1 MIAVLSFQE
10 KLLAQCGNLVQGRP
24 LEVQN
29 HRILCVDD
37 DAGTLKA
44 RRLLLEA
51 AGYSVLTANSGE
63 QVLDILAQGERVDL
77 VLLDFAMGAM
87 DGDELARNLRK
98 RDPELPLIVVSA
110 NEELPAEF
118 MKMLDGRVR
127 KGQNPEVLLSTVSS
141 VLANSRHGGRKAPAS
156 FAGTVLCIDDEQL
169 QLQLRTMLFEAAG
182 FKVLQARSASLAM
195 EIFRTQQVDAVVMD
209 YWLSGTNGTTIA
221 EEMKRL
227 QPRIPI
233 VMLSGYSSLPGEG
246 AVVDAWLRKAQVEP
260 EEIVNA
266 VKRLIGFQTDVQRSS

>member
-1 MIAVLSFQE
+1 MNILFADQP
-10 KLLAQCGNLVQGRP
+10 LAIQSPSIFL
-24 LEVQN
+24 
-29 HRILCVDD
+29 
-37 DAGTLKA
+37 AGPTP
-44 RRLLLEA
+44 R
-51 AGYSVLTANSGE
+51 
-63 QVLDILAQGERVDL
+63 
-77 VLLDFAMGAM
+77 
-87 DGDELARNLRK
+87 
-98 RDPELPLIVVSA
+98 
-110 NEELPAEF
+110 
-118 MKMLDGRVR
+118 
-127 KGQNPEVLLSTVSS
+127 
-141 VLANSRHGGRKAPAS
+141 SRHVISWRPEALDLLRCLG

-182 FKVLQARSASLAM
+182 FKVLQARSASLAL

-266 VKRLIGFQTDVQRSS
+266 VKRLIGFHTDVQRSS

>member
-1 MIAVLSFQE
+1 MEAY
-10 KLLAQCGNLVQGRP
+10 
-24 LEVQN
+24 N

-51 AGYSVLTANSGE
+51 AGYSVLTASSGA
-63 QVLDILAQGERVDL
+63 QVLEILAQGEHVDL
-77 VLLDFAMGAM
+77 VLLDFTMGAM
-87 DGDELARNLRK
+87 HGDELARKLRE
-98 RDPELPLIVVSA
+98 RDPSLPLIVVSA
-110 NEELPAEF
+110 TEELPEAF
-118 MKMLDGRVR
+118 VKILDGRVR
-127 KGQNPEVLLSTVSS
+127 KGQSPEILLSTISS
-141 VLANSRHGGRKAPAS
+141 VLAKSGRGAREESAS

-182 FKVLQARSASLAM
+182 FKVLQARSASLAL

-266 VKRLIGFQTDVQRSS
+266 VKRLIGFHTDVQRSS